1 MYYVNYTCLIKYF
14 LRKMIFVASVEVFL
28 ACIAKNKSSRLAQFV
43 LPLMA
48 SDGEF
53 SLPSISWSFNQ
64 RTRKEKKN
72 MYNNKK
78 INQENMTLTNSID

>member
-28 ACIAKNKSSRLAQFV
+28 AYIAKNKSSRLAQFF

-53 SLPSISWSFNQ
+53 SLPSIS
-64 RTRKEKKN
+64 
-72 MYNNKK
+72 
-78 INQENMTLTNSID
+78 